1 MKVYEGRFTPF
12 TETDY
17 LAAGFSPKRA
27 RELSQASE
35 PVRVRGRINARDGDR
50 RYELTHWTKE
60 RRDDVFWGYRGAGT
74 RAAAQLIAD
83 DLDVREVD
91 RGFLPDAVYELLLTC
106 KREHNFDLA
115 ESEIWAGLNATD

>member
-1 MKVYEGRFTPF
+1 MKVYEGRLTPF

-17 LAAGFSPKRA
+17 LAAGFSAKSA
-27 RELSQASE
+27 RELSRASE
-35 PVRVRGRINARDGDR
+35 VRVRGRISARDGDR

-60 RRDDVFWGYRGAGT
+60 RRDDVFWGYKGAGT
-74 RAAAQLIAD
+74 KAAAQLIAD

-91 RGFLPDAVYELLLTC
+91 RRLLLDAVYELLLTR

-115 ESEIWAGLNATD
+115 ESEIWGRLSATD